1 MKENRLYDTE
11 VPLQEILERM
21 RKNTFNNFHN
31 YSISSINKDYL
42 KIRTAIFK
50 IIQKITMKMGFKSQT
65 YFLSIYYLDILFMKK
80 KKININLYKLGLAS
94 LCVSAKF
101 CENDPIVP
109 QLQYFIKVYNNVMGY
124 KNIISM
130 SDLMYAEVLVC
141 KSLNY
146 KLNYYS
152 IYDFNT
158 FFFCH
163 GILKLEQIKDIE
175 NEFKKNYN
183 LNKKEFTINK
193 LFVKNI
199 LGKIYKT
206 TRNYLDTI
214 IKIYKIIF
222 KYNPL
227 FVTIFILRKSIEE
240 ILADEFK
247 KNYNKDKDNE
257 QKEKEKEEFI
267 KRNCLYF
274 REIMNDFYKID
285 YESSEQ
291 YQQLIL
297 DDEINNIFKDKE
309 KDKSENKK
317 DENSNNN
324 NNRNTIN
331 GTSNDNNNNKL
342 LNSSAANGFYKRL
355 KIPIN
360 EDINNAKK
368 NKNIINIKKSN
379 NYINTDNIEEDN
391 LDTNLNINELRKSQ
405 IIKNEIIK
413 NNNKLNK
420 VSIPRINTYNTIN
433 NHNKTESGE
442 CDNKNTEVKTQTQTN
457 SPSKSNKAL
466 NYKKINNKNIKKL
479 KLNTVNE
486 KPNNYINTT
495 ENIKLTTNKKKPYYK
510 KFINLNNNKEILNSI
525 INSIKSSTA
534 TNFYSNKINPLSTS
548 NNQISSSYINAKNV
562 LATENNNNN
571 NENNNENN
579 IYTYISSFHRRTKL
593 INQQNKKKLI
603 NTSIGERY
611 RRKIQNNL
619 NSINNNNRD
628 ISPIIKNEKPII
640 NSNYNV
646 NSDKIYE
653 KVKSSTSDNFYPRH
667 LKKISVNLNK
677 DSELKKLEKINI
689 NQELQTERL
698 SLLSKKNLIL
708 NNSLKEINNN
718 FNQSITEG
726 NNKNVCFT
734 ARNDNND
741 DNLYVNIVNK
751 KNKANKFKKLNY
763 KKIQKKIILDNN
775 NNNNKNKKK
784 NISNKNLSL
793 NMSNMNKSNNK
804 LITEKNKNNSLNMS
818 NSKPITKRFSL
829 KNNNTTNSNS
839 SNNIT
844 DGPFTS
850 RENESKSKEHLQD
863 NFQSSIYKIIKKT
876 KNFFT
881 KNKKE
886 EEGSNLLE
894 NKTKK
899 IQNNNF
905 YKSQQNFYKVKT
917 DNKDKNSK
925 TKNDIKI
932 KENSYLKKAM
942 NKAKTLKDKTN
953 YNDKKNNSTIIINNN
968 ININIGNNSK
978 NIKIPQL
985 NLNNVIL
992 NSHSNYNI
1000 NNNTQKGNNNSNIN
1014 NSSNSSRKN
1023 INDLFHKLPFNKK
1036 IINKVKK

>member
-80 KKININLYKLGLAS
+80 KKININLYKIGLAS
-94 LCVSAKF
+94 LCISAKF

-141 KSLNY
+141 KLLNY

-183 LNKKEFTINK
+183 LNKNEFTINK

-240 ILADEFK
+240 ILSDEFK
-247 KNYNKDKDNE
+247 KNYSKDKDNE

-274 REIMNDFYKID
+274 REIMKDFYKID

-291 YQQLIL
+291 YKQLIL
-297 DDEINNIFKDKE
+297 DEEINNIFKDKE

-317 DENSNNN
+317 YENNNNN

-331 GTSNDNNNNKL
+331 DAGNDNNNKF

-368 NKNIINIKKSN
+368 NKNTINIKNSN
-379 NYINTDNIEEDN
+379 NYINIDNIEEDN

-420 VSIPRINTYNTIN
+420 ISIPRINTYNTIN
-433 NHNKTESGE
+433 NHNKTENKE
-442 CDNKNTEVKTQTQTN
+442 NNNKNTEIKTQTQSN
-457 SPSKSNKAL
+457 SPSKPNKVL
-466 NYKKINNKNIKKL
+466 NYKKINKNIKKL

-486 KPNNYINTT
+486 KASINTT
-495 ENIKLTTNKKKPYYK
+495 ENIKMSTHKKKPYYK

-534 TNFYSNKINPLSTS
+534 TNFYSNKVNTLPTS
-548 NNQISSSYINAKNV
+548 NNQISSSYINTKNV
-562 LATENNNNN
+562 LTTENNNNN
-571 NENNNENN
+571 NENNL
-579 IYTYISSFHRRTKL
+579 YTYISSFHRRTKL
-593 INQQNKKKLI
+593 KNQQNKKKFI

-611 RRKIQNNL
+611 RKKIKNNL
-619 NSINNNNRD
+619 NSININNRD

-640 NSNYNV
+640 NTNSNTNQ
-646 NSDKIYE
+646 DKIYE
-653 KVKSSTSDNFYPRH
+653 KVKSSTSDNFYPSH

-698 SLLSKKNLIL
+698 SLLLSKKNLIL
-708 NNSLKEINNN
+708 NNSLKEIKNN

-726 NNKNVCFT
+726 NNKNVCIT
-734 ARNDNND
+734 ARGDNND
-741 DNLYVNIVNK
+741 DNLYVNIINK

-763 KKIQKKIILDNN
+763 KKIQKKIIIDNN
-775 NNNNKNKKK
+775 NKNKNKKK
-784 NISNKNLSL
+784 NINNKNLYL
-793 NMSNMNKSNNK
+793 NMNKSNNK
-804 LITEKNKNNSLNMS
+804 LVTEKNKNNSLNMS
-818 NSKPITKRFSL
+818 NSKPITKRLSL
-829 KNNNTTNSNS
+829 KNNNTTNSNIN
-839 SNNIT
+839 NNINE
-844 DGPFTS
+844 GPFTA
-850 RENESKSKEHLQD
+850 RENESKSKELIQE
-863 NFQSSIYKIIKKT
+863 NLQSSIYKIIKKT

-881 KNKKE
+881 KIKKD
-886 EEGSNLLE
+886 EEGSNPIE
-894 NKTKK
+894 NKIKK

-905 YKSQQNFYKVKT
+905 YKSQQNFYKIKT
-917 DNKDKNSK
+917 DNKDKISK

-932 KENSYLKKAM
+932 KENSYVKNAM
-942 NKAKTLKDKTN
+942 NKAKTLKEKTN
-953 YNDKKNNSTIIINNN
+953 FNDKKHNSTIIINNN

-1000 NNNTQKGNNNSNIN
+1000 NNNTQKGNNNTNIN
-1014 NSSNSSRKN
+1014 NSSNSSRTN
-1023 INDLFHKLPFNKK
+1023 LNDLFHKLPFNKK